1 MKAMQHARATLKKIA
16 GEVVRREG
24 LAGPVLAW
32 PVACGSKIAARTS
45 AIGFFGGVLIV
56 TVPDDAWRQQL
67 QSFIPQYVA
76 ALNQMVAEP
85 VSNIE
90 FRPVRREH

>member
-1 MKAMQHARATLKKIA
+1 MQHARAALTKIA

-24 LAGPVLAW
+24 EAGPMMAW
-32 PVACGSKIAARTS
+32 PLACGAKTAARTS
-45 AIGFFGGVLIV
+45 ALSLADGVLTV
-56 TVPDDAWRQQL
+56 AVPDDAWRQQL

-76 ALNQMVAEP
+76 ALNRMLTEP

-90 FRPVRREH
+90 FRPVRRGH